1 MRMGKSDLLVVGDR
15 VLVRP
20 DNLEERTR
28 VGLVLPQSVM
38 EKNPVQSGRV
48 LAVGP
53 GTPIASLTGDEG
65 EVWKRQ
71 SKDRSVRY
79 IPGQAEVGDLT
90 LFLRNEA
97 VEVRYQGEQFLV
109 VPQSAIL
116 LIIRSEEELE

>member
-1 MRMGKSDLLVVGDR
+1 MRMGNSDLLVVGDR

-53 GTPIASLTGDEG
+53 GTPVVSMGHEEG
-65 EVWKRQ
+65 EPWRQ
-71 SKDRSVRY
+71 ARSDKTVRY
-79 IPGQAEVGDLT
+79 IPGQAEVGDLI

-109 VPQSAIL
+109 VPQAAIL